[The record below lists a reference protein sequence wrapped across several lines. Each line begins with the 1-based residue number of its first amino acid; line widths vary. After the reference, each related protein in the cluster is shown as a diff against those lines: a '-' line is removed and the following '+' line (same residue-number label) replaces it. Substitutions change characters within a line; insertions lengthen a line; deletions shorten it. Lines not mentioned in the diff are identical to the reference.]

1 MASKTYIVIRPENKK
16 QRKLD
21 GKINIADGY
30 MLVSRNKKFLIGD
43 SSVTHIKVTDKNL
56 VHNLVK
62 KKVDN
67 RFEKLLKS
75 LVMLLISD
83 DDTGESVRLILD
95 KIEKFRLEIKNKY
108 KAYLKKKELDEM
120 AKQLVHIQKE
130 AHMKMVVVRQKN
142 IFEPK
147 VEDAASVGKSR

>member
-21 GKINIADGY
+21 GKINITDGY
-30 MLVSRNKKFLIGD
+30 MLISRNKKFLIGD
-43 SSVTHIKVTDKNL
+43 SSITHIKVTEKKL
-56 VHNLVK
+56 IHNLVK
-62 KKVDN
+62 KKVDK
-67 RFEKLLKS
+67 RFERLLKS

-95 KIEKFRLEIKNKY
+95 QVEKFRLEIKNKY
-108 KAYLKKKELDEM
+108 KTYLKKKELDEM

-130 AHMKMVVVRQKN
+130 AQLKMSIITQKN
-142 IFEPK
+142 IFEPR
-147 VEDAASVGKSR
+147 VENMTPVGKSR

>member
-21 GKINIADGY
+21 GKINITDGY
-30 MLVSRNKKFLIGD
+30 MLISRNKKFLIGD
-43 SSVTHIKVTDKNL
+43 SSITHIKVTEKKL
-56 VHNLVK
+56 IHNLVK
-62 KKVDN
+62 KKVDK
-67 RFEKLLKS
+67 RFERLLKS

-95 KIEKFRLEIKNKY
+95 QVEKFRLEIKNKY
-108 KAYLKKKELDEM
+108 KTYLKKKELDEM

-130 AHMKMVVVRQKN
+130 AQLKMSIITQKN
-142 IFEPK
+142 IFEPTFYLDIYK
-147 VEDAASVGKSR
+147 F